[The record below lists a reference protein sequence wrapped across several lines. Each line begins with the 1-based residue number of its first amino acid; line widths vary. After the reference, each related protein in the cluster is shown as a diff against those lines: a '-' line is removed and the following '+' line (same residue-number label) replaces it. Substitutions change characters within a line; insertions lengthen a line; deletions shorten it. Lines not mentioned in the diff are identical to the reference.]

1 MDSSEGGHS
10 AIFGKGSSYQA
21 SKTQRRKTFKDTIR
35 LLETS
40 SAPPSDLAS
49 KVTASLV
56 KDTNGLGPTCRG
68 LRIIEKALEP
78 LGYTPRASVDRLD
91 KEAVRAERARNH
103 GRAGQ

>member
-1 MDSSEGGHS
+1 MDSSGSGHS

-68 LRIIEKALEP
+68 LRIIEKAYW
-78 LGYTPRASVDRLD
+78 GVSFS
-91 KEAVRAERARNH
+91 
-103 GRAGQ
+103 